1 MQVNFSS
8 EIVARSGMNTQEV
21 IWLDSRSICDPE
33 QIRYVDLAFIL
44 CGSSV
49 KTIYSN

>member
-1 MQVNFSS
+1 
-8 EIVARSGMNTQEV
+8 MNIQEV

-33 QIRYVDLAFIL
+33 QIRSGDLAFIL

-49 KTIYSN
+49 KTIYLK

>member
-1 MQVNFSS
+1 
-8 EIVARSGMNTQEV
+8 MNTQEV
-21 IWLDSRSICDPE
+21 IWLDSRSIGDPE

-49 KTIYSN
+49 KTILQGEAPPTIQIKA